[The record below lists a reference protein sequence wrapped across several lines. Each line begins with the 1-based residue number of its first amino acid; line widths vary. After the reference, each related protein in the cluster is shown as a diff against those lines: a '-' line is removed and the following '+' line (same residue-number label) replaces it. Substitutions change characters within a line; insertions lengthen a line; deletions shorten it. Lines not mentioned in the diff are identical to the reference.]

1 MQNNLKFDIN
11 KKTNIEKTF
20 RVAKVMADFDLKL
33 EHSNEHFQGNIEM
46 PENWHIGAIVG
57 ASRHWKKHYS
67 KRIVQR

>member
-57 ASRHWKKHYS
+57 GSRNRQNNNCE
-67 KRIVQR
+67 RII